1 MQSPNRHFGEYPPT
15 AICAHRPPIT
25 NCVRVQQFRLLEV
38 VTSGERR
45 NKWTNYW
52 RKAEVSANS
61 NGRTGLLGSNFR
73 RRRRGLLRRLS
84 RRGVARPPGGRRTRH
99 GEHGDVRALIR
110 DTPSLATIGHT
121 YAPTEFAHGRKQGPS
136 RSASPASGLLIRN
149 RRCPSSISTR
159 SPRPGEPAFAGSSR
173 PPVGAACRRPNLRQ

>member
-38 VTSGERR
+38 VTSGKRRKRGLTTGERR
-45 NKWTNYW
+45 KYRLTPM
-52 RKAEVSANS
+52 
-61 NGRTGLLGSNFR
+61 GPLGFWAVTS
-73 RRRRGLLRRLS
+73 GAVGAGYSGDLVAGES
-84 RRGVARPPGGRRTRH
+84 RDHREDGATRH
-99 GEHGDVRALIR
+99 GDHGDVRALIR